1 MKVSKNLILL
11 LLFFIASQTSFAQ
24 GAIPIVT
31 STGLQNGG
39 TEYSLTLQLLG
50 LMTVLTLLPS
60 IVLMMT
66 SFTRIIIVL
75 SLLRQALGTAQT
87 PPNQVLLGIALFLTI
102 FIMSP
107 VYETINEKAIKPYMN
122 DDIVLETALD
132 EAQKPFREFMLKQTR
147 EDDIVTFSKLLSD
160 DVTFNTP
167 DDLPLSLLVPAFIT
181 SELKSAFTIGFM
193 LYIPFVVID
202 LVVASVLMSMGMM
215 MLSPMM
221 ISMPFKLLLFVMVD
235 GWNLLIGSLAGS
247 FA

>member
-1 MKVSKNLILL
+1 MRVSKNLILL
-11 LLFFIASQTSFAQ
+11 LLFFIASQTSYAQ
-24 GAIPIVT
+24 GTIPIVT

-60 IVLMMT
+60 LVLMMT

-132 EAQKPFREFMLKQTR
+132 EAQKPLREFMLKQTR

-202 LVVASVLMSMGMM
+202 LVVASILMSMGMM